1 MGILLRIILFFVS
14 IFIIIKS
21 TFAVLVGLRVISE
34 SFVIYWIGQLYKP
47 DMNNLR
53 IIVIVGGLLLLA
65 VGIYLFYRSINF
77 KSKQKPAKYY
87 VTETDAGQLRI
98 SVDAI
103 EGIVL
108 NSIKT
113 VSGIK
118 EPKVKAQFAADQQ
131 ALIKVSALISGTRP
145 IPEISEEIQALVKE
159 ELEEIAG
166 VKLANVEIAISD
178 IADNK

>member
-14 IFIIIKS
+14 ILIILKS
-21 TFAVLVGLRVISE
+21 VFAVLVGLKIVSE
-34 SFVIYWIGQLYKP
+34 SFVVYWVGQLYQLN
-47 DMNNLR
+47 DLR
-53 IIVIVGGLLLLA
+53 IVIVVGGILFLA
-65 VGIYLFYRSINF
+65 VGVYLFYRSINV
-77 KSKQKPAKYY
+77 KNKQKPAKYY
-87 VTETDAGQLRI
+87 VSETGAGQLRI

-113 VSGIK
+113 VAGIK
-118 EPKVKAQFAADQQ
+118 EPKVRAQFSADQQ
-131 ALIKVSALISGTRP
+131 AIIKVSALIGGERP
-145 IPEISEEIQALVKE
+145 IPEITEEIQVLVRE

-166 VKLANVEIAISD
+166 VKLASVEIAISD